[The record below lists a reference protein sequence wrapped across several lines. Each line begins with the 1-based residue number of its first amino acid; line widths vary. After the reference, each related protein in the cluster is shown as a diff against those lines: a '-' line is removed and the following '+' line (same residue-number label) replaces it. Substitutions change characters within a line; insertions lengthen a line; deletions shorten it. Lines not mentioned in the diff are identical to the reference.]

1 MVATTYTELYEIAAK
16 NGFFVK
22 TPTGQPYNYSYFDS
36 TYVGFELFLWSAI
49 VRAITFMDMVTQ
61 AADVVLLYI
70 VYILYMLHTYIVQC
84 MYYLLRVECYFAFT
98 IHALLTIYCGPVIG
112 SSSLFHVSFS
122 RTPYRLFHVSQVDFT
137 NAAAVKWYQEQ
148 LQGAVD
154 LGFHGWMYDYGE
166 YTPPDSI
173 SSDGTVGRRD

>member
-1 MVATTYTELYEIAAK
+1 M
-16 NGFFVK
+16 
-22 TPTGQPYNYSYFDS
+22 
-36 TYVGFELFLWSAI
+36 
-49 VRAITFMDMVTQ
+49 
-61 AADVVLLYI
+61 
-70 VYILYMLHTYIVQC
+70 
-84 MYYLLRVECYFAFT
+84 
-98 IHALLTIYCGPVIG
+98 IYCGPVIG

-154 LGFHGWMYDYGE
+154 LGFYGWMYDYGE

-173 SSDGTVGRRD
+173 SSDGTVGRRDWAHTSNQLFLIIKFCVQQVERGYNCYAW